1 MCLATNRASGTVRS
15 NRNASSPGVPPLL
28 VTSKICRSTSS
39 EPAPLPVKTSIRS
52 MWGVSIGTKPKLA
65 KVCRKTA
72 SIRSRG
78 IITAGG
84 RSLSPLATRG
94 SIMVGLSPGHCA
106 GLTCDALSGQGDGN
120 SATSKT
126 ARRVCT
132 SEDSTILAGC
142 SDGKISTSSNRHA
155 QERFTVVPAKD
166 FKRRMVVEIDG
177 APHMIEQIQVQTPS
191 ARGAATLYK
200 IKARNLK
207 TKARVE
213 KSYRGTDSLNESSF
227 ERRPVQYLYRD
238 PDALHFM
245 DSVTFNQFSFSLDEL
260 RDQASFMTENMEGVE
275 ALVVDD
281 EVIAIELPDTVE
293 LPIVETTP
301 GVRGNSATGRT
312 KPATLSTGFVVQV
325 PEHLDQGAIVR
336 VDTRT
341 GEYLGRA
348 G

>member
-1 MCLATNRASGTVRS
+1 M
-15 NRNASSPGVPPLL
+15 
-28 VTSKICRSTSS
+28 
-39 EPAPLPVKTSIRS
+39 
-52 MWGVSIGTKPKLA
+52 
-65 KVCRKTA
+65 
-72 SIRSRG
+72 
-78 IITAGG
+78 
-84 RSLSPLATRG
+84 
-94 SIMVGLSPGHCA
+94 
-106 GLTCDALSGQGDGN
+106 
-120 SATSKT
+120 
-126 ARRVCT
+126 
-132 SEDSTILAGC
+132 
-142 SDGKISTSSNRHA
+142 
-155 QERFTVVPAKD
+155 VPAKD

-213 KSYRGTDSLNESSF
+213 KSYRGTDGLNEASF

-238 PDALHFM
+238 GDEFHFM
-245 DSVTFNQFSFSLDEL
+245 DSADFSQFAFTADDL
-260 RDQASFMTENMEGVE
+260 RDQVSYMTENMEGIQ

-293 LPIVETTP
+293 LPIVESAP

-312 KPATLSTGFVVQV
+312 KPATLSTGHIVQV
-325 PEHLDQGAIVR
+325 PEHLDQGVVVR

-348 G
+348 T

>member
-1 MCLATNRASGTVRS
+1 M
-15 NRNASSPGVPPLL
+15 
-28 VTSKICRSTSS
+28 
-39 EPAPLPVKTSIRS
+39 
-52 MWGVSIGTKPKLA
+52 
-65 KVCRKTA
+65 
-72 SIRSRG
+72 
-78 IITAGG
+78 
-84 RSLSPLATRG
+84 
-94 SIMVGLSPGHCA
+94 
-106 GLTCDALSGQGDGN
+106 
-120 SATSKT
+120 
-126 ARRVCT
+126 
-132 SEDSTILAGC
+132 
-142 SDGKISTSSNRHA
+142 
-155 QERFTVVPAKD
+155 VPAKD

-213 KSYRGTDSLNESSF
+213 KSYRGTDGLNESSF

-238 PDALHFM
+238 GDEFHFM
-245 DSVTFNQFSFSLDEL
+245 DSADFTQFSFKADDL
-260 RDQASFMTENMEGVE
+260 RDLVSFMTENMEGVQ

-293 LPIVETTP
+293 LPIVESAP

-312 KPATLSTGFVVQV
+312 KPATLSTGHIVQV
-325 PEHLDQGAIVR
+325 PEHLDQGVIVR

-348 G
+348 N